1 MNTFKHESVF
11 YLWLWLKWSVGGRLY
26 FSGFVTGF
34 NVVRCTR
41 LSGWERSDHLHDK
54 QGKSTASFIHL
65 LSHLIRLFFEWIE
78 LSHYIDIFGDGG
90 FTKRSFAFLWV
101 TLCLLSTKFPDK
113 LNSLST
119 LLRFSEKHCL
129 HSQNFCVPPK
139 KCVHSQNIWAP
150 LTNFAFSKKIAF
162 PWTTFQKFC
171 ISKKLHLLTK
181 PDKHCIVLQNFCIPP
196 TNFAFSH

>member
-11 YLWLWLKWSVGGRLY
+11 YLWLWLRWSVGGRLY

-41 LSGWERSDHLHDK
+41 LSGWERSVHLHDK

-65 LSHLIRLFFEWIE
+65 LSHLIRLFFESIE

-119 LLRFSEKHCL
+119 VLRFSEKHCL

-150 LTNFAFSKKIAF
+150 LTKNSISLDNFSKVLHFQETAF
-162 PWTTFQKFC
+162 AHKTRQT
-171 ISKKLHLLTK
+171 LHCLTEFL
-181 PDKHCIVLQNFCIPP
+181 HSP
-196 TNFAFSH
+196 TNFAFFH